1 MFNVTIKNLR
11 GHARRM
17 ISTCLAVF
25 LGVSFLCGTVI
36 LGNTITKTFK
46 DLIGNVYSGTDAY
59 VRSATSI
66 KAGEGGS
73 GFSDRARP
81 RLPDTLIA
89 TVRGVPGVGA
99 AEGSVNGTA
108 IIEDKD
114 GNALGSGGRGAPSLG
129 GNWQN
134 TPDLNTFQLAE
145 GGPPTKPDDVVIDR
159 SSAKT
164 AKFNVGDPV
173 TIEVQQ
179 GPRQFHISGIAKFG
193 NQDSPGGATYALFT
207 LPTAQAVIAQPGK
220 VDAVVATAAAG
231 VSQAELQSRI
241 QKVMPGG
248 VEVLTGTQITKENQ
262 DSFQKRI
269 SGFGTVLS
277 AFARIALI
285 VAGLVIFT
293 TFGILFAQ
301 RAREMALLGAVGGPR
316 RQVLVSVLGE

>member
-46 DLIGNVYSGTDAY
+46 DLSGNVYSGTDAY

-73 GFSDRARP
+73 GSSDRARP

-89 TVRGVPGVGA
+89 PVRGVPGV
-99 AEGSVNGTA
+99 
-108 IIEDKD
+108 
-114 GNALGSGGRGAPSLG
+114 
-129 GNWQN
+129 
-134 TPDLNTFQLAE
+134 
-145 GGPPTKPDDVVIDR
+145 
-159 SSAKT
+159 
-164 AKFNVGDPV
+164 
-173 TIEVQQ
+173 
-179 GPRQFHISGIAKFG
+179 
-193 NQDSPGGATYALFT
+193 
-207 LPTAQAVIAQPGK
+207 
-220 VDAVVATAAAG
+220 G

-277 AFARIALI
+277 AFAWIALI
-285 VAGLVIFT
+285 VAGFVIFN

-301 RAREMALLGAVGGPR
+301 RAREMALLRAVGATR